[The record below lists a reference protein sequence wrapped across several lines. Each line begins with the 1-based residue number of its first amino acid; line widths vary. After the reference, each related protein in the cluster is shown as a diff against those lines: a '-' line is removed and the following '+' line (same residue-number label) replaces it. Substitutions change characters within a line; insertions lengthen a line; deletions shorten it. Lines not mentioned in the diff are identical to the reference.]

1 MNINEFEKVKDMNY
15 FDYCEYLKEK
25 YGEAKDYYM
34 TKSFNKKPSI
44 TRTKEG
50 LFCHHIMEYY
60 VPKLSEKGVASHYP
74 YEYQAPENLVYC
86 DYLEHMLL
94 HIMIDEQSE
103 AIGTGIGGLVVFM
116 IPQLNDFYCGVIPK
130 PNWLANVRNKI
141 INDKDVYLLLLTKL
155 FEARYAVQD
164 IDEEYS
170 IFNFHLYQVIPE
182 GVPLEKIK
190 KWNKRHKHQIR
201 YIFED
206 DIFDYICSSAITN
219 YTGDITQD
227 MNNASL
233 YTEIFN
239 LALPIIQK
247 SLVKYAEKHN
257 IKNNIEIL
265 KYDFYNR
272 YVD

>member
-15 FDYCEYLKEK
+15 FDYCDYLKEK

-50 LFCHHIMEYY
+50 LFCHHIIEYY

-103 AIGTGIGGLVVFM
+103 AVCTGIGGLVVFM
-116 IPQLNDFYCGVIPK
+116 IPQLNDFYCGAIPK
-130 PNWLANVRNKI
+130 PNWLRNVRDKI

-155 FEARYAVQD
+155 FEARYAVQKTD
-164 IDEEYS
+164 KSCS
-170 IFNFHLYQVIPE
+170 IFALWVNQIIPD
-182 GVPLEKIK
+182 GVPLEKLK

-206 DIFDYICSSAITN
+206 DIFDYICSSSITN
-219 YTGDITQD
+219 NTNDITQD
-227 MNNASL
+227 INNAGL

-239 LALPIIQK
+239 LALPIIEK
-247 SLVKYAEKHN
+247 NLNEWAEKCN
-257 IKNNIEIL
+257 IKNKIEIL

-272 YVD
+272 YSD

>member
-60 VPKLSEKGVASHYP
+60 VPKLSEKEVASTYP

-182 GVPLEKIK
+182 GVPLEKLK

-227 MNNASL
+227 MNNAGL

-247 SLVKYAEKHN
+247 NLVKYAEKHN